1 MEIIMEFLLGH
12 WPDVV
17 SVAAVL
23 LVGLVFTVSLERRYN
38 ATGYVGFL
46 NYIPSIWTSLG
57 ILGTFISIY
66 ASLALMDFAS
76 PTTDMNQ
83 LVSRV
88 APAFSTSIVGIVGA
102 IVTSIR
108 NKKLRALAEVQEERG
123 YWQTMRNIEDQ
134 VTSMGVGAKEVAR
147 EMGREMVQAAG
158 EQWRQ
163 SLREHIIAME
173 GMMEEERKNFEKSTA
188 EIVSGL
194 KEVST
199 AHKQSMSALLTS
211 YESEAGQVKAAA
223 AAALKEMADIHKEQI
238 KDMATAQ
245 KEHLSELDAQI
256 NETLKGAY
264 EELTSS
270 IVAASVSMR
279 EIAVEMNQVMS
290 AVQETGAAVKSAG
303 EAFKMAKSDI
313 DAVRTVALAVMAE
326 SKEHMDVNGR
336 KVEGLL
342 ANAEEVS
349 AKMNDLVTSAAD
361 SVAKASLMVDRMEAK
376 VRSSQAGRRQVSGL
390 SNVEQP
396 NKPGTTG
403 PKKGGWI
410 TRIFSNKK

>member
-1 MEIIMEFLLGH
+1 MEFLLGH

-108 NKKLRALAEVQEERG
+108 NKKLRALAEVQVERG

-188 EIVSGL
+188 ELVSGL

-223 AAALKEMADIHKEQI
+223 AAALMEMADIHKEQI

>member
-1 MEIIMEFLLGH
+1 MEFLLGH

>member
-1 MEIIMEFLLGH
+1 MEFLLGH

-108 NKKLRALAEVQEERG
+108 NKKLRALAEVQVERG

-188 EIVSGL
+188 ELVSGL

-223 AAALKEMADIHKEQI
+223 AAALMEMADIHKEQI

-313 DAVRTVALAVMAE
+313 DAVRTVAMAVMAE

-336 KVEGLL
+336 KVEELL

-376 VRSSQAGRRQVSGL
+376 VRSSQAGRQQVSGL

>member
-1 MEIIMEFLLGH
+1 MEFLLGH

-102 IVTSIR
+102 IFTSIR

-188 EIVSGL
+188 ELVSGL

-313 DAVRTVALAVMAE
+313 DAVRTVAMAVMAE

-336 KVEGLL
+336 KVEELL

-376 VRSSQAGRRQVSGL
+376 VRSSQAGRQQVSGL